1 MSTIIK
7 TLLADGP
14 SKTILSVY
22 MQSDG
27 VEGELVNY
35 LLIDPQT
42 DIAVPTKAFTILQVW
57 YSFGWFDGLLTFDD
71 VVPMPAWNLS
81 RDGEGYFD
89 FRYFGGLADRSGID
103 STGKIFLTTS
113 GFSIPGS
120 TGTLILELRKY

>member
-7 TLLADGP
+7 TLLSDGP
-14 SKTILSVY
+14 SKTVLSVY

-35 LLIDPQT
+35 LLIDPQI
-42 DIAVPTKAFTILQVW
+42 DIAVPAKAFTILQVW

-120 TGTLILELRKY
+120 TGTLILELRKH